1 LRIRSKN
8 DLIIHM
14 EIPKFYETFIPV
26 LAVLEKYG
34 TLNYNDLRKKV
45 RDEYYN
51 HLPQNLLEQTTKSG
65 DILILNR
72 VGWAKAYLKQAEL
85 VYQPERAMVAIT
97 EKGKSVLKIGKLT
110 LEDIRNDQD
119 WIKNTKQRNQDVVES
134 INEGNLSPEDK
145 IESGFNELENSVK
158 NDLLERVR
166 SMDPY
171 DFEIV
176 VLKLLKSMG
185 YGEFVETAKSGDGG
199 IDGIINQDQLGL
211 EKIYIQAKRYAED
224 HKVREPLIRDFIG
237 AMSGD
242 TKKGV
247 FVTTSSFDDSA
258 IKKAKDAHHIIRLI
272 DGNTLVDLMY
282 KFNIGVQ
289 SKAVYEIKKVDED
302 FF

>member
-1 LRIRSKN
+1 MKI
-8 DLIIHM
+8 

-26 LAVLEKYG
+26 LATLNKYG
-34 TLNYNDLRKKV
+34 VLNYNDLRKKV

-72 VGWAKAYLKQAEL
+72 IGWAKAYLKQAKL
-85 VYQPERAMVAIT
+85 VSQPERAMVEIT
-97 EKGKSVLKIGKLT
+97 DKGRVVLESGSLT
-110 LEDIRNDQD
+110 LEDIRNDSDYANHQ
-119 WIKNTKQRNQDVVES
+119 KSNNKES
-134 INEGNLSPEDK
+134 NNDLDQKLSPEDM
-145 IESGFNELENSVK
+145 IESGFYDLENSVK
-158 NDLLERVR
+158 RDLLERVR
-166 SMDPY
+166 GMDPY
-171 DFEIV
+171 EFEIV

-185 YGEFVETAKSGDGG
+185 YGEFVETSKSGDGG

-224 HKVREPLIRDFIG
+224 HKIREPLIRDFIG

-242 TKKGV
+242 TRKGI
-247 FVTTSSFDDSA
+247 FVTTSFFDDSA
-258 IKKAKDAHHIIRLI
+258 SKKAKDAHHVIRLI
-272 DGNTLVDLMY
+272 DGDALVDFMY

-289 SKAVYEIKKVDED
+289 IRGTYEMKKIDED

>member
-1 LRIRSKN
+1 
-8 DLIIHM
+8 M

-97 EKGKSVLKIGKLT
+97 EKGKSVLKTGKLT

-119 WIKNTKQRNQDVVES
+119 WIKNTKQRNQDDIIES
-134 INEGNLSPEDK
+134 VNEGNLSPEDK

-247 FVTTSSFDDSA
+247 FVTTSFFDDSA
-258 IKKAKDAHHIIRLI
+258 IKKAKDAHHVIRLI

-289 SKAVYEIKKVDED
+289 SKAVYEIKKIDED